1 MPGES
6 LSLSALLD
14 RVGKALEESFPR
26 PYWIMAEI
34 LELRVNTRGHCYME
48 LIEKHPDDESIM
60 ARARATIWASRYSML
75 RPFFESTTG
84 MPLKSG
90 IKILCRGSVRF
101 HAQYGFS
108 IQVTDI
114 DPAFTLGDLAR
125 KKQEVI
131 ERLRGEGVM
140 EMNREL
146 PLPAVPQRVAVISS
160 ETAAG
165 YGDFMETMEGNSH
178 GFRFAT
184 RLFPAIMQ
192 GDEAPASIMGALD
205 AVFREAGTFDCV
217 ALIRGGGSKADL
229 ECFNNYDL
237 AYYITQFPLPVL
249 TGIGHERDESVT
261 DLVAALGL
269 KTPTAVAEYLVDRL
283 LAFDFRLTSYGE
295 TLSMLVN
302 RTIQDRRLLLERQ
315 AGALSHLSRGF
326 LQQKLASLE
335 KRTIDLS
342 HRTRAFLVKEREMLG
357 RSALLLRKG
366 TNTMI
371 SRKKDHLALLKA
383 RNDLVNPENILKR
396 GYSITLS
403 GGRIIRDTRNVMPGD
418 MMETRLHEGSILSK
432 VEKTTSPHGKGK
444 DKLR

>member
-1 MPGES
+1 M
-6 LSLSALLD
+6 SLSALLGK
-14 RVGKALEESFPR
+14 VGKTLEESFPR

-34 LELRVNTRGHCYME
+34 LELRVNPRGHCYME

-75 RPFFESTTG
+75 RPFFESATG

-90 IKILCRGSVRF
+90 IKILCKGSVRF

-114 DPAFTLGDLAR
+114 DPAYTVGDLAR

-146 PLPAVPQRVAVISS
+146 PFPAVPQRVAVISS

-165 YGDFMETMEGNSH
+165 YGDFMETMQGNSH

-205 AVFREAGTFDCV
+205 AVFGEAGAFDCV
-217 ALIRGGGSKADL
+217 ALVRGGGSKADL

-261 DLVAALGL
+261 DLVAARGL

-283 LAFDFRLTSYGE
+283 VAFDFRLTSYGE
-295 TLSMLVN
+295 ALSTLVN

-315 AGALSHLSRGF
+315 ASALSYLSGGF
-326 LQQKLASLE
+326 LQQKLAFLE
-335 KRTIDLS
+335 KRTVDLS
-342 HRTRAFLVKEREMLG
+342 HHTRAFLVKEREMLG
-357 RSALLLRKG
+357 RSGLFLRKG

-371 SRKKDHLALLKA
+371 SRKKDHLALLEA
-383 RNDLVNPENILKR
+383 RNGLVNPENILRR

-403 GGRIIRDTRNVMPGD
+403 GGRIIRDTRDIMPGD

>member
-1 MPGES
+1 
-6 LSLSALLD
+6 
-14 RVGKALEESFPR
+14 
-26 PYWIMAEI
+26 
-34 LELRVNTRGHCYME
+34 
-48 LIEKHPDDESIM
+48 
-60 ARARATIWASRYSML
+60 
-75 RPFFESTTG
+75 
-84 MPLKSG
+84 
-90 IKILCRGSVRF
+90 
-101 HAQYGFS
+101 
-108 IQVTDI
+108 
-114 DPAFTLGDLAR
+114 
-125 KKQEVI
+125 
-131 ERLRGEGVM
+131 
-140 EMNREL
+140 
-146 PLPAVPQRVAVISS
+146 
-160 ETAAG
+160 
-165 YGDFMETMEGNSH
+165 
-178 GFRFAT
+178 
-184 RLFPAIMQ
+184 
-192 GDEAPASIMGALD
+192 
-205 AVFREAGTFDCV
+205 V

-261 DLVAALGL
+261 DLVAAVGL

-302 RTIQDRRLLLERQ
+302 RAIQDRRLLLERQ

-342 HRTRAFLVKEREMLG
+342 HHTRAFLVKEREMLG

-371 SRKKDHLALLKA
+371 SRKRDHLALLEA
-383 RNDLVNPENILKR
+383 RNNLVNPENILKR